1 MKSSFTFG
9 KPIVCNEDEKTG
21 RDGAAAA
28 RASVAAGISW
38 GFMAEPVNQRFRLR
52 FAGRPT
58 TRRSMRSSSG

>member
-38 GFMAEPVNQRFRLR
+38 GFRGAADDAEVYAEFERLTS
-52 FAGRPT
+52 P
-58 TRRSMRSSSG
+58 